1 MAKDVIWAD
10 DLLDRREFAEFLTR
24 TLVARTASISEKQ
37 GQRGWTV
44 ALDAGWGAGKSFFVE
59 RWVRHLRL
67 EGHPVVF
74 FDAWENDI
82 GEEAATALM
91 AEINEEM
98 DDWIDKLPKTEVARK
113 TAADLVV
120 KSARNLRKSVVPV
133 AKVVASGLLKKAIGT
148 SIEEMFDAG
157 SEAKFDAESIKSSA
171 DDALDKAFEVAL
183 EEHRQRKSNIK
194 EFKLALIG
202 LIDLIKS
209 KAGAKLPLFVFID
222 ELDRCRPTY
231 AISMLEEVKHIFGM
245 DKVCFVVSTN
255 LSQLR
260 HSVRAV
266 YGLGF
271 DSELYLKRFFD
282 QSIEMPQ
289 SRGRDHVVVL
299 MNFFNEITDKRNY
312 TAIPGGSASHHM
324 RVYDAISLVFDSL
337 GLEPRSQKQAFGI
350 AASVCSSIASDL
362 IHTTYLFFLCSLYLK
377 NQALFDD
384 LEKGADPGE
393 ICSKV
398 MVIDEKISYE
408 YPDELGR
415 LLRQNIR
422 LSAVLSEYVKLSRQ
436 SLSEV
441 EVGASRSIDWIAF
454 EVTQEARGMHR
465 VSERPFIAE
474 YFKLVRYAGYLK

>member
-1 MAKDVIWAD
+1 MAGDDIWAD

-24 TLVARTASISEKQ
+24 TLVARTASISAKQ

-59 RWVRHLRL
+59 RWVKHLRF

-271 DSELYLKRFFD
+271 DSELYLT
-282 QSIEMPQ
+282 
-289 SRGRDHVVVL
+289 G
-299 MNFFNEITDKRNY
+299 
-312 TAIPGGSASHHM
+312 
-324 RVYDAISLVFDSL
+324 
-337 GLEPRSQKQAFGI
+337 
-350 AASVCSSIASDL
+350 C
-362 IHTTYLFFLCSLYLK
+362 
-377 NQALFDD
+377 
-384 LEKGADPGE
+384 
-393 ICSKV
+393 
-398 MVIDEKISYE
+398 
-408 YPDELGR
+408 
-415 LLRQNIR
+415 
-422 LSAVLSEYVKLSRQ
+422 
-436 SLSEV
+436 
-441 EVGASRSIDWIAF
+441 
-454 EVTQEARGMHR
+454 
-465 VSERPFIAE
+465 
-474 YFKLVRYAGYLK
+474 